1 MALQPG
7 TRLGPY
13 EITGRLGEGGMGE
26 VYQAHDARLGRTV
39 AIKVLPQH
47 LASDPARRQRLER
60 EARAV
65 SSLSHPNICALY
77 DIGHQDGL
85 DYLVMEHL
93 EGETLAERLERGPL
107 PSDELFRVAI
117 QIADALDKAHRQ
129 GIVHRDLKPAN
140 VMLTKGGAKL
150 LDFGLAKADGP
161 AAAEPS
167 SLSASPTMS
176 RPLTAQGTILG
187 TFQYMSPEQLE
198 GREADLRSD
207 LFAFGCVLYEMA
219 TGKRAFSGQSQ
230 ASLIG
235 AIMQAEPPA
244 VSSVQPMAPPALD
257 RVIQACLAKDP
268 DDRWQTAHDVLLQLR
283 WIEEGGSVAGVPA
296 PVAARRRSRERLA
309 WGLFGVAALASVALA
324 AGFAA
329 RTPEPARPVRFQMI
343 PDPEIASVGSP
354 RISPDGQH
362 VVFNG
367 TDSTGKTMLWLR
379 SLDALEARPLSGTE
393 GAGRPFW
400 SPDSRYLA
408 FFSGGKLKKIAAAGA
423 PPQTICDAPNGAD
436 GTWGSRDVI
445 LYDGQATDPI
455 RSVPASGG
463 IPKPILAADAEKNES
478 AVGWPEFLPDGRHF
492 LYMSMQTGENYLAV
506 GSTEPGFEPI
516 QLFATSSR
524 VAYAPPGHLLYVRE
538 GTLVAQAFD
547 PGGRKL
553 RGEPVPLAEEIGTS
567 GVGLAHFSASAN
579 GTLIYRAGETGVRRL
594 VWLDATGKEVE
605 EIGEPAE
612 YATTALSP
620 RGDRLALEIRDPR
633 SGNGDLWIR
642 DLERKV
648 NSRFT
653 FDPANDSGPLWSP
666 DGDSIVFSSDRGEDL
681 GLYRKA
687 ASGVGEVELL
697 LASDVVLSA
706 HSFSADGRY
715 LAFNR
720 LSGGET
726 GWDLWIL
733 PLEDGRA
740 AGEPYPFIEG
750 RFLEVRP
757 VFSPDGGWIAYDSL
771 ESGRMEVYV
780 QQFPGPGGKWQ
791 ISTNGGSE
799 SWWSADGSK
808 LFYLGTD
815 LKLMRVDV
823 EMGESLTVGLPEPLF
838 DSRVLPIILRNR
850 YLAAAGEQ
858 RFLFLRSLRR
868 DAVFPT
874 TVVLNWQQTLQH

>member
-1 MALQPG
+1 
-7 TRLGPY
+7 
-13 EITGRLGEGGMGE
+13 
-26 VYQAHDARLGRTV
+26 
-39 AIKVLPQH
+39 
-47 LASDPARRQRLER
+47 
-60 EARAV
+60 
-65 SSLSHPNICALY
+65 
-77 DIGHQDGL
+77 
-85 DYLVMEHL
+85 
-93 EGETLAERLERGPL
+93 
-107 PSDELFRVAI
+107 
-117 QIADALDKAHRQ
+117 
-129 GIVHRDLKPAN
+129 
-140 VMLTKGGAKL
+140 
-150 LDFGLAKADGP
+150 
-161 AAAEPS
+161 
-167 SLSASPTMS
+167 
-176 RPLTAQGTILG
+176 
-187 TFQYMSPEQLE
+187 
-198 GREADLRSD
+198 
-207 LFAFGCVLYEMA
+207 
-219 TGKRAFSGQSQ
+219 
-230 ASLIG
+230 
-235 AIMQAEPPA
+235 
-244 VSSVQPMAPPALD
+244 MAPPALD

-687 ASGVGEVELL
+687 ASGVGEVGVQPAFWRRNRLGPVD
-697 LASDVVLSA
+697 LAPRRRTGGRRAVPVHRGTLPRGAAGLFARRRLDRLRLAGVRSHGGLRTAVSRTGRQVADLDQRRERVLVERRWFEA
-706 HSFSADGRY
+706 VLPGHRPQADARRRRDGRVADRRPAGAAVRLPRPSDHPAQPLLGCGRGATLPVPQVPASRRRLPHDRRAQ
-715 LAFNR
+715 LATNAAALR
-720 LSGGET
+720 LGRLERQGGATSRKNGPAQHTADRSQLRRRVHLRARGRQKVRVQAVSGVH
-726 GWDLWIL
+726 L
-733 PLEDGRA
+733 
-740 AGEPYPFIEG
+740 
-750 RFLEVRP
+750 
-757 VFSPDGGWIAYDSL
+757 PDGA
-771 ESGRMEVYV
+771 R
-780 QQFPGPGGKWQ
+780 GPTG
-791 ISTNGGSE
+791 
-799 SWWSADGSK
+799 
-808 LFYLGTD
+808 
-815 LKLMRVDV
+815 V
-823 EMGESLTVGLPEPLF
+823 
-838 DSRVLPIILRNR
+838 
-850 YLAAAGEQ
+850 
-858 RFLFLRSLRR
+858 
-868 DAVFPT
+868 
-874 TVVLNWQQTLQH
+874 